1 MHQTAE
7 QELISDAHISDH
19 KKQLIPKAEI
29 LHISN
34 HDQNNQTKQKLLTTI
49 KTKII
54 NTYLNKKI
62 INKQNQ

>member
-7 QELISDAHISDH
+7 QELISDVHVSDH
-19 KKQLIPKAEI
+19 KKQLIPKSEI

-34 HDQNNQTKQKLLTTI
+34 HDQNNQTKQKLLTII
-49 KTKII
+49 KTKI

-62 INKQNQ
+62 INKKNQ

>member
-7 QELISDAHISDH
+7 QELISDAHVSDH
-19 KKQLIPKAEI
+19 KKQQLIPKSEI

-34 HDQNNQTKQKLLTTI
+34 HDQNNQTKQKLLTII
-49 KTKII
+49 KTKI

-62 INKQNQ
+62 INKKNQ